1 MKYKQ
6 IKNSASPSRFTHAP
20 YQPLCLKRRM
30 DRAQWRGLFLDFD
43 HHNQPRH
50 CALDAQ
56 SIKILTHLIECNIL
70 RNGVQNET

>member
-6 IKNSASPSRFTHAP
+6 IKTSASPARFIHAP
-20 YQPLCLKRRM
+20 YQPLCIKRRM
-30 DRAQWRGLFLDFD
+30 SRAWWRGLFLNFD

-56 SIKILTHLIECNIL
+56 SRVNRLEDKFWMQY
-70 RNGVQNET
+70 QNELA